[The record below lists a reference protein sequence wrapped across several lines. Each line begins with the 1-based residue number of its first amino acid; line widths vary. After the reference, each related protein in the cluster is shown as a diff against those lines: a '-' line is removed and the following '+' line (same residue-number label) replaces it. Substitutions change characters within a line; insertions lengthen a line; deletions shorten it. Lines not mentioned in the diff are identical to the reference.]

1 MKKAINKVDEKYE
14 WKQNKY
20 KLVSW
25 ELWKTI
31 ERMWIMLDKNFKD
44 IISNIKEEVINTQI
58 KTMQEVNSNLIML
71 YFKLGKNVSENKQH
85 GNNFT
90 KQVSTELKL
99 TFPNMKGFS
108 ERNIRSM
115 RLFYEEYV
123 DDEKRQQ
130 LVAKLPWGHNLLL
143 IEKVKDKDI
152 RKIYAKIL
160 LKMDG
165 VEMY

>member
-1 MKKAINKVDEKYE
+1 
-14 WKQNKY
+14 
-20 KLVSW
+20 
-25 ELWKTI
+25 
-31 ERMWIMLDKNFKD
+31 MLDKNFKD
-44 IISNIKEEVINTQI
+44 IISNIKEEIINTQI

-71 YFKLGKNVSENKQH
+71 YFKLGKIVSENKQY

-90 KQVSTELKL
+90 KQVSIELKL

-115 RLFYEEYV
+115 RLFYEEYA
-123 DDEKRQQ
+123 DDEKWQQ

-143 IEKVKDKDI
+143 IEKLKI
-152 RKIYAKIL
+152 RTLEKYMPKIL

-165 VEMY
+165 VEMYLLFKLKQNFIKE

>member
-1 MKKAINKVDEKYE
+1 M
-14 WKQNKY
+14 
-20 KLVSW
+20 
-25 ELWKTI
+25 
-31 ERMWIMLDKNFKD
+31 
-44 IISNIKEEVINTQI
+44 
-58 KTMQEVNSNLIML
+58 
-71 YFKLGKNVSENKQH
+71 
-85 GNNFT
+85 
-90 KQVSTELKL
+90 STELKL

-115 RLFYEEYV
+115 RLFYKEYA
-123 DDEKRQQ
+123 DDEKWQQ